1 MKCGIFQKI
10 ELFFCVIEKG
20 IYAPTNNKLYTKTYP
35 KLPPKLTQ
43 TSNYDARKI
52 R

>member
-10 ELFFCVIEKG
+10 EAFFCVIEKG
-20 IYAPTNNKLYTKTYP
+20 ITPPQTTSFIQNIPKT
-35 KLPPKLTQ
+35 PPKLTQ